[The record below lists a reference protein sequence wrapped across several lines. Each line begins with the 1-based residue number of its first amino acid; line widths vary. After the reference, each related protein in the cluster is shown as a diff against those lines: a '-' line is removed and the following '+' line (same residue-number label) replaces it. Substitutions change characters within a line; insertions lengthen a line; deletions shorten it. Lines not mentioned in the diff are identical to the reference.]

1 MYDPRVTSGAS
12 HSLWVKNI
20 GAEAPD
26 LEAEVTSG
34 EKVDVIV
41 VGAGI
46 TGLSTAYHLA
56 VAGMSV
62 LVIDR
67 GGIAR
72 GETSRSTAHACSA
85 LDDRFYVL
93 EQLHGQDGARL
104 AAMSHEHAISSI
116 EAIAN
121 REGIGC
127 GFARIDGYLFA
138 AEPQDDKHREQ
149 LEKELAAARR
159 AGLEVDP
166 ILDAPLSFEAGTVLR
181 FKHQAQLD
189 PLAYSRGLA
198 HAIHGHGGRFVL
210 DARVVKLDDAE
221 PITVHIEDG
230 RTFRADFAVI
240 ATNTPIIDIVTMHT
254 KQAAYRSYV
263 MAFAIEKG
271 SIPRALF
278 WDTAEPY
285 HYVRLAG
292 DDDVLIVGGEDHKV
306 GQSSEPEQAWVRL
319 EAWTRTHFPQATR
332 VLERWS
338 GQVWEPVDSLA
349 FIGQNPTSSERVL
362 IATGDSGNGITHGA
376 LAGHMLSE
384 RILGRK
390 TEFDELYEPSRKMV
404 QPRSAG
410 ALVRENINVAISYGA
425 YITSA
430 IDKRIEPHE
439 LEPGE
444 GMIVRRGLKRIA
456 QYRDEAGAIHECH
469 AVCTHLGGPVHWNA
483 AERSW
488 DCPCHGARYDPMGR
502 VLTGPATRDLHPIDH
517 DAPASME
524 APAEA
529 EPIVAKDPSIVA
541 AE

>member
-1 MYDPRVTSGAS
+1 MYDPRETSGAS
-12 HSLWVKNI
+12 RSLWVQNV

-26 LEAEVTSG
+26 LESAVENG

-46 TGLSTAYHLA
+46 AGLSTAYHLA
-56 VAGMSV
+56 LAGQSV

-67 GGIAR
+67 GQIAR
-72 GETSRSTAHACSA
+72 GETARSTAHVSSA
-85 LDDRFYVL
+85 LDDRYYVL
-93 EQLHGQDGARL
+93 EQLHGADGSRL

-121 REGIGC
+121 REGIEC
-127 GFARIDGYLFA
+127 GFARVDGYLFA
-138 AEPQDDKHREQ
+138 DDPNDADKREE

-159 AGLEVDP
+159 AGLEVEA
-166 ILDAPLSFEAGTVLR
+166 ITDAPLSFDAGTVLR
-181 FKHQAQLD
+181 FKHQAQID
-189 PLAYSRGLA
+189 PLAYTRGLA
-198 HAIHGHGGRFVL
+198 HAIQGNGGRFVL
-210 DARVVKLDDAE
+210 DAAVTKIDDTS
-221 PITVHIEDG
+221 PLTVHLADG
-230 RTFRADFAVI
+230 RSFRADFAVV
-240 ATNTPIIDIVTMHT
+240 ATNSPVIDIVTMHT
-254 KQAAYRSYV
+254 KQAAYRSYA

-271 SIPRALF
+271 SIERALY

-292 DDDVLIVGGEDHKV
+292 DDDVLIVGGEDHKT
-306 GQSSEPEQAWVRL
+306 GQSSETEQAWVRL
-319 EAWTRTHFPQATR
+319 EAWTRTNFPQATR

-338 GQVWEPVDSLA
+338 GQVWEPMDGLA
-349 FIGQNPTSSERVL
+349 FIGRNPGSSERVM
-362 IATGDSGNGITHGA
+362 IVTGDSGNGITHGA

-384 RILGRK
+384 RILGRE
-390 TEFDELYEPSRKMV
+390 TEFDALYDPARKMV

-410 ALVRENINVAISYGA
+410 AMLRENFNVAISYGA

-430 IDKRIEPHE
+430 IDNRVEPHE
-439 LEPGE
+439 LAPGE

-456 QYRDEAGAIHECH
+456 QYRDEAGVTHECS

-488 DCPCHGARYDPMGR
+488 DCPCHGARFDPLGR
-502 VLTGPATRDLHPIDH
+502 VITGPATRDLASSDDESPGTLEQ
-517 DAPASME
+517 PAGGE
-524 APAEA
+524 Q
-529 EPIVAKDPSIVA
+529 A